1 MYLIHTKYTL
11 DIVGEETNEMTPE
24 EANGIT
30 QAHIAID
37 KKITY
42 EEVSSIVISNMG
54 MRMWEQVSY
63 CSSGK
68 EEFLHL
74 VKK

>member
-1 MYLIHTKYTL
+1 MPVRKEDECILGFMYLIHTKYTL

-42 EEVSSIVISNMG
+42 EEVSSMVISNMG
-54 MRMWEQVSY
+54 MRT
-63 CSSGK
+63 
-68 EEFLHL
+68 
-74 VKK
+74 